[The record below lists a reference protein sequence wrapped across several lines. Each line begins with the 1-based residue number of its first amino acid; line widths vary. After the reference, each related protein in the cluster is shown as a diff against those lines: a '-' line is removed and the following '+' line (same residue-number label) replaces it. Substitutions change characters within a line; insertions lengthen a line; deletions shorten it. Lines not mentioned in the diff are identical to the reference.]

1 MNNKFK
7 LISMTNKV
15 KIGTFILAI
24 VAMVIFANL
33 SMSKTPDPAQ
43 TSVLQNKTF
52 FTQFVVAGGPI
63 VWLVLLPM
71 SLFCSYLAIDSCFSL
86 SRKKLLPSSITSSI
100 SLMASKSGSSEL
112 ISNFTNGQDLVSK
125 AFGFATS
132 QRKFTGSSPNAMQQ
146 TASQSLN
153 DQAIEL
159 LRKIEWFSVLG
170 NVAPMVGLFG
180 TVFGMIKAFN
190 LLGISAGQPRPDQLA
205 SAISVALITTFWGL
219 LIAIPSLALYG
230 IFKARIESIIAEAA
244 RQIDTLITH
253 FANRESSAQIAKPQ
267 VPLEQKKHKIQTKL
281 NADTQPIRSF

>member
-1 MNNKFK
+1 MKNKLEF
-7 LISMTNKV
+7 ISTTNKV
-15 KIGTFILAI
+15 KIGAFVLAI
-24 VAMVIFANL
+24 VLMMIFANL
-33 SMSKTPDPAQ
+33 SMGKTPDPAQ
-43 TSVLQNKTF
+43 TSALQNKTF
-52 FTQFVVAGGPI
+52 FTQFVIAGGPI

-86 SRKKLLPSSITSSI
+86 SRKKLLPSGITSSI

-125 AFGFATS
+125 AFGFAIS
-132 QRKFTGSSPNAMQQ
+132 QKSLTGSSPDVMQQ

-159 LRKIEWFSVLG
+159 LRKIEWFSILG

-230 IFKARIESIIAEAA
+230 IFKARIESIVADAA

-253 FANRESSAQIAKPQ
+253 FANRQASVYVAKTQ
-267 VPLEQKKHKIQTKL
+267 VPPEQKKHKIQTKL
-281 NADTQPIRSF
+281 DADTQPIRSF

>member
-1 MNNKFK
+1 MKNKLK
-7 LISMTNKV
+7 LISTANTV
-15 KIGTFILAI
+15 KIGAFVLVI
-24 VAMVIFANL
+24 VVMLIFANL
-33 SMSKTPDPAQ
+33 SMSKTPEQAQ
-43 TSVLQNKTF
+43 TAELQNKTF
-52 FTQFVVAGGPI
+52 FTQFVIAGGPI

-86 SRKKLLPSSITSSI
+86 SRKKLLPSGITSSI

-112 ISNFTNGQDLVSK
+112 ISNFANGQDLVSK
-125 AFGFATS
+125 AFGSAIS
-132 QRKFTGSSPNAMQQ
+132 QRKLTGSSPNAMQQ

-170 NVAPMVGLFG
+170 NVAPMIGLFG

-205 SAISVALITTFWGL
+205 SAISIALITTFWGL

-230 IFKARIESIIAEAA
+230 IFRARIESIVTDAA

-253 FANRESSAQIAKPQ
+253 FANRESSVYTAKTQ

-281 NADTQPIRSF
+281 DTDIQPIRSF